1 MPDGRKLAA
10 AVLAAGAAAV
20 VQSFAGAKPA
30 ARIDSAAA
38 LWFFGTDEPE
48 RHSGIVD
55 HFKFGSIGAERRAG
69 VPYYIWAV
77 MPKVFPEYLP
87 KRPGE
92 GYARFGLIF
101 ETPGAK
107 RPIGTSLRKTQVEL
121 VGLNCAVCHT
131 GTLRDAPGAPA
142 RVIPGMPAHQ
152 FDLQSYQRFLFSC
165 FKDPRFN
172 SDSIMPAIR
181 EKFPEL
187 SWFTQL
193 FYSWFVIPRTQKEA
207 LALIR
212 NFAFYDSRPPGG
224 PGRVDTFN
232 PYKVMFGFDMRRDT
246 SIGTAD
252 LPSLWNQRVRE
263 GMWLHWDGNNNLVT
277 ERNKSA
283 AIGAGASE
291 DSLDLAGMKRVEDWI
306 LDLKAPPFPQEKIDL
321 KRAAA
326 GRLLYEQ
333 HCGDC
338 HALNGKRVGQTEPV
352 EEIRTDPERLNSFT
366 QELSDR
372 MNTLGTGRPWKFS
385 HFRKTNGY
393 ASMPLDGVWLR
404 APYLHNGSVPT
415 LRDLLKPSQDRPA
428 VFWRGYDVYDYDAV
442 GFVASGPEAEREGF
456 RFDTSVRGNGRQ
468 GHEYGTKLKPAEKQE
483 LLEYLK
489 TL

>member
-1 MPDGRKLAA
+1 MREGIKLAA
-10 AVLAAGAAAV
+10 AVLIPVAASV
-20 VQSFAGAKPA
+20 VHLLTSGQAPPRS
-30 ARIDSAAA
+30 SAALLLLGA
-38 LWFFGTDEPE
+38 DEPE

-69 VPYYIWAV
+69 IPYYVWAV
-77 MPKVFPEYLP
+77 MPRVFPEYLP

-101 ETPGAK
+101 ESPDGK
-107 RPIGTSLRKTQVEL
+107 RPIGTSLRNTQVEL

-131 GTLRDAPGAPA
+131 GTLRDAQGAPR
-142 RVIPGMPAHQ
+142 RVILGMPAHQ

-165 FKDPRFN
+165 LKDPRFN
-172 SDSIMPAIR
+172 SDRIVTAIH
-181 EKFPEL
+181 EQFPEL
-187 SWFTQL
+187 SWFTRL
-193 FYSWFVIPRTQKEA
+193 TYSWFVVPRTKEQG
-207 LALIR
+207 LALSR
-212 NFAFYDSRPPGG
+212 NFAFFDSRPPTG

-232 PYKVMFGFDMRRDT
+232 PYKVMFGFDMQRDT
-246 SIGTAD
+246 SIGTGD

-263 GMWLHWDGNNNLVT
+263 GMSLHWDGNNSLVT

-291 DSLDLAGMKRVEDWI
+291 DSLDLESMKRVEDWI
-306 LDLKAPPFPQEKIDL
+306 LDLKPPPFPQEKVDL
-321 KRAAA
+321 KRAAR
-326 GRLLYEQ
+326 GRPLYEQ
-333 HCGDC
+333 HCADC
-338 HALNGKRVGQTEPV
+338 HALNGKRVGQPV
-352 EEIRTDPERLNSFT
+352 PIEEIRTDPERLNSFT
-366 QELSDR
+366 KELSDR

-404 APYLHNGSVPT
+404 APYLHNGSVPA
-415 LRDLLKPSQDRPA
+415 LRDLLESPEKRPA
-428 VFWRGYDVYDYDAV
+428 VFWRGYDVYDYDSV
-442 GFVASGPEAEREGF
+442 GFVSSGADAEREGF
-456 RFDTSVRGNGRQ
+456 RFDTGVRGNGRQ
-468 GHEYGTKLKPAEKQE
+468 GHEYGTRLKPTEKQD